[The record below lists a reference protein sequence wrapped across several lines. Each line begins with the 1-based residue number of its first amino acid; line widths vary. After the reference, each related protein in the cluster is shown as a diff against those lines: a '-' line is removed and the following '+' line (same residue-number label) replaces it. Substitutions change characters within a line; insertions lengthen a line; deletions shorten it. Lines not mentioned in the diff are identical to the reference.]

1 MGVVKTNGSQTRQ
14 IIRQALDE
22 LAAALEAGE
31 SECLRTYLAG
41 MARFHR
47 YSLGNVFLIHMQ
59 CPRAS
64 HIAGFRAWQRLGRHV
79 RRGEKAIRILAPV
92 VWRDPDDEARKT
104 HLVAFRTA
112 CVFDVSQTEGK
123 PLPAF
128 AAVAGDP
135 GVHLA
140 RLKDFVAESGISLE
154 YSDRIGGAEGMSIGG
169 RIVLKAG
176 LMPAEELAVLA
187 HEAAHELLHRN
198 AEAQAA
204 SRTVR
209 ETEAEAVA
217 FVVCQA
223 VGLDTNSAAAD
234 YIRLYRGDKETLLA
248 SLERIQ
254 RTAATI
260 IHGVL
265 DIDRRSDDQAPDA
278 IVPLPGV

>member
-1 MGVVKTNGSQTRQ
+1 MVKTNEHQTRQ
-14 IIRQALDE
+14 TIRRALDE

-31 SECLRTYLAG
+31 SESLRAYLAG

-47 YSLGNVFLIHMQ
+47 YSLGNVFLIYRQ

-92 VWRDPDDEARKT
+92 VWRDPDDEDRKA

-112 CVFDVSQTEGK
+112 CVFDISQTEGK
-123 PLPAF
+123 PLAAF

-135 GVHLA
+135 GVHLT
-140 RLKDFVAESGISLE
+140 RLKDFIADSGITLE
-154 YSDRIGGAEGMSIGG
+154 YSDRTGGADGMSMGG

-176 LMPAEELAVLA
+176 LKPAEELSVLA

-198 AEAQAA
+198 EKARAEG
-204 SRTVR
+204 RTVR

-223 VGLDTNSAAAD
+223 IGLDTNSAAAD
-234 YIRLYRGDKETLLA
+234 YIRVYRGDKEMLLA

-254 RTAATI
+254 RTAARI
-260 IHGVL
+260 IHGIL
-265 DIDRRSDDQAPDA
+265 DGERPADSATADA

>member
-1 MGVVKTNGSQTRQ
+1 M
-14 IIRQALDE
+14 
-22 LAAALEAGE
+22 AAALEAGE

-92 VWRDPDDEARKT
+92 VWRDPEDENRKT

-112 CVFDVSQTEGK
+112 CVFDVSQTAGK
-123 PLPAF
+123 PLPGF

-135 GVHLA
+135 GGHLA
-140 RLKDFVAESGISLE
+140 RLRDFLRDNRISLE
-154 YSDRIGGAEGMSIGG
+154 YSDRTGAAEGMSLGG
-169 RIVLKAG
+169 RIVLKSG
-176 LMPAEELAVLA
+176 LKPAEEFAVLA
-187 HEAAHELLHRN
+187 HEAAHELLHAN
-198 AEAQAA
+198 AE
-204 SRTVR
+204 SRPEEKAVR

-223 VGLDTNSAAAD
+223 VGLDTNTAASD
-234 YIRLYRGDKETLLA
+234 YIQLYRGDKDTLLA

-265 DIDRRSDDQAPDA
+265 GADRPSEDQAPDA

>member
-1 MGVVKTNGSQTRQ
+1 MKTNGSQTRQ
-14 IIRQALDE
+14 IIRQALND
-22 LAAALEAGE
+22 LAVALEAGE
-31 SECLRTYLAG
+31 SDCLRTYLAG

-47 YSLGNVFLIHMQ
+47 YSLGNIFLIHMQ

-64 HIAGFRAWQRLGRHV
+64 RIAGYGAWQRLGRHV
-79 RRGEKAIRILAPV
+79 RRGDQAIRILAPV
-92 VWRDPDDEARKT
+92 VWKDPDDEDGKT
-104 HLVAFRTA
+104 RVVAFKTT
-112 CVFDVSQTEGK
+112 CVFDISQTEGR

-135 GVHLA
+135 GGYLA
-140 RLKDFVAESGISLE
+140 RLKEFVRDNHISLE
-154 YSDRIGGAEGMSIGG
+154 YSDRTGAAEGMSLGG

-176 LMPAEELAVLA
+176 LKPAEEFAVLA
-187 HEAAHELLHRN
+187 HETAHEFLHRN
-198 AEAQAA
+198 EEARAE
-204 SRTVR
+204 SRMVR

-223 VGLDTNSAAAD
+223 VGLDTNTAASD
-234 YIRLYRGDKETLLA
+234 YIQLYRGDKDTLLA

-265 DIDRRSDDQAPDA
+265 EVDGRADNEVPDA

>member
-1 MGVVKTNGSQTRQ
+1 MKTNGSDTRQ
-14 IIRQALDE
+14 IIRQAIDE

-31 SECLRTYLAG
+31 SACLRTYLAG

-47 YSLGNVFLIHMQ
+47 YSLGNIFLIHMQ

-64 HIAGFRAWQRLGRHV
+64 RIAGYGTWQRLGRQV

-92 VWRDPDDEARKT
+92 VWKDPDDKAGKAGV
-104 HLVAFRTA
+104 VAFKTT
-112 CVFDVSQTEGK
+112 CVFDVSQTEGQ

-128 AAVAGDP
+128 ATVAGDP

-140 RLKDFVAESGISLE
+140 RLKAFVRDSRISLE
-154 YSDRIGGAEGMSIGG
+154 YSDRTGAAEGMSLGG
-169 RIVLKAG
+169 RIVLKSG
-176 LMPAEELAVLA
+176 LKPAEEFAVLA
-187 HEAAHELLHRN
+187 HETAHELLHAK
-198 AEAQAA
+198 AE
-204 SRTVR
+204 SRPEEKTVR

-223 VGLDTNSAAAD
+223 VGLDTNTAASD
-234 YIRLYRGDKETLLA
+234 YIQLYRGDKDTLLA

-254 RTAATI
+254 RTAAMV

-265 DIDRRSDDQAPDA
+265 DVDRRSDDQAPEA

>member
-1 MGVVKTNGSQTRQ
+1 MGVVTTNEHQTRQ
-14 IIRQALDE
+14 TIRRALDE

-92 VWRDPDDEARKT
+92 VWRDPEDENRKT

-123 PLPAF
+123 PLPGF

-135 GVHLA
+135 GGHLA
-140 RLKDFVAESGISLE
+140 RLKDFLRDNRISLD
-154 YSDRIGGAEGMSIGG
+154 YSDRTGAAEGMSLGG
-169 RIVLKAG
+169 RIVLKSG
-176 LMPAEELAVLA
+176 LKPAEEFAVLA
-187 HEAAHELLHRN
+187 HEAAHELLHAK
-198 AEAQAA
+198 AE
-204 SRTVR
+204 SRPEEKTVR

-223 VGLDTNSAAAD
+223 VGLDTNTAASD
-234 YIRLYRGDKETLLA
+234 YIQLYRGDKDTLLA

-260 IHGVL
+260 THGVL
-265 DIDRRSDDQAPDA
+265 GVDRRSDNQVPDA

>member
-1 MGVVKTNGSQTRQ
+1 VVKTNGSQTRQ

-31 SECLRTYLAG
+31 SDCLRTYLAG
-41 MARFHR
+41 MAKFHR

-59 CPRAS
+59 RPGAS

-104 HLVAFRTA
+104 HIVAFTTA
-112 CVFDVSQTEGK
+112 CVFDVSQTEGR

-135 GVHLA
+135 GAHLA
-140 RLKDFVAESGISLE
+140 RLKDFVRENGILLG
-154 YSDRIGGAEGMSIGG
+154 YSDRTGGAEGMSMGG

-176 LMPAEELAVLA
+176 LRPAEEFSVLS
-187 HEAAHELLHRN
+187 HEAAHELLHVE
-198 AEAQAA
+198 AE
-204 SRTVR
+204 SRPEEKTVR

-217 FVVCQA
+217 FVVCEA
-223 VGLDTNSAAAD
+223 VGLEAQGAAAD
-234 YIRLYRGDKETLLA
+234 YIRLYRGDKDTLLA

-265 DIDRRSDDQAPDA
+265 DVDRRADDEATDA

>member
-1 MGVVKTNGSQTRQ
+1 MKTNGSQTRQ
-14 IIRQALDE
+14 IIRQALDD

-31 SECLRTYLAG
+31 SDRLRIYLAS

-47 YSLGNVFLIHMQ
+47 YSLGNIFLIHMQ

-64 HIAGFRAWQRLGRHV
+64 RIAGYGTWQRLGRHV

-92 VWRDPDDEARKT
+92 VWKDPDDKDDKA
-104 HLVAFRTA
+104 HLVAFKTT
-112 CVFDVSQTEGK
+112 CVFDICQTEGK

-128 AAVAGDP
+128 ATVAGNP
-135 GVHLA
+135 GGHLA
-140 RLKDFVAESGISLE
+140 RLKDFVRESRISLE
-154 YSDRIGGAEGMSIGG
+154 YSDRTGAAEGMSLGG
-169 RIVLKAG
+169 RIVMKSGLK
-176 LMPAEELAVLA
+176 PAEEFAVLA
-187 HEAAHELLHRN
+187 HEAAHELLHAK
-198 AEAQAA
+198 AE
-204 SRTVR
+204 SRPEEKAVR

-223 VGLDTNSAAAD
+223 VGLDTNTAASD
-234 YIRLYRGDKETLLA
+234 YIQLYQGDKDTLLA

-265 DIDRRSDDQAPDA
+265 DADRRADDEATDA

>member
-1 MGVVKTNGSQTRQ
+1 MVKTNEHQTRQ
-14 IIRQALDE
+14 TIRRALDE

-31 SECLRTYLAG
+31 SESLRAYLAG

-59 CPRAS
+59 CPQAS

-92 VWRDPDDEARKT
+92 VWRDPDDEARKA

-112 CVFDVSQTEGK
+112 CVFDISQTEGK
-123 PLPAF
+123 PLAAF

-140 RLKDFVAESGISLE
+140 RLKDFIADSGITLE
-154 YSDRIGGAEGMSIGG
+154 YSDRTGGAEGMSMGG
-169 RIVLKAG
+169 SIVLKAG
-176 LMPAEELAVLA
+176 LKPAEELSVLA

-198 AEAQAA
+198 EEARATG
-204 SRTVR
+204 RTIR

-223 VGLDTNSAAAD
+223 VGLETNTAAAD

-265 DIDRRSDDQAPDA
+265 DGERRADDATADA